1 MPRRDDARDAEQ
13 AVAALRRVFD
23 GWRDSPPA
31 VVEGLRDRKK
41 RELRQR
47 ISDVATAMF
56 VERGFDN
63 VRVAEIAAAVDVSEK
78 TVFNYFPTKESLV
91 FDREELQTARMV
103 EAVRDPTPGRSLV
116 QSIVEMIEADVHE
129 IFRVWRREND
139 AVTALGGVRQFA
151 EMIEDSPGLT
161 AGLYGMQERMTMAV
175 AEVLAERVGIDPED
189 PEPQAAAVIVLSL
202 WRAQL
207 RAMVRHADGTR
218 DFDAARD
225 GVIAEVRRAAAV
237 AEGGLAAFELVV
249 RPASGKEG
257 LVRAAKA
264 ADASSRRVVAAV
276 KEARDAWKQVAA
288 EVKAQKQGWAGM
300 DHREAH
306 AARRAARDDIRQL
319 KRDIRQLADPEA
331 RRAAATA
338 AGEARRAAVAAK
350 AEARRAAA
358 DARRR
363 GR

>member
-1 MPRRDDARDAEQ
+1 MSRDDARGAEQ

-23 GWRDSPPA
+23 GWRDEPPA

-78 TVFNYFPTKESLV
+78 TIFNYFPTKESLV

-103 EAVRDPTPGRSLV
+103 DAVRDPTPGQSLV
-116 QSIVEMIEADVHE
+116 QSIVRMLEDDVQEVFRLWRHE
-129 IFRVWRREND
+129 HD
-139 AVTALGGVRQFA
+139 AGTALSGVRQFA

-161 AGLYGMQERMTMAV
+161 AGMFGMQERMTMAV
-175 AEVLAERVGIDPED
+175 AEVLAERVGIDPDD

-202 WRAQL
+202 WRAQF
-207 RAMVRHADGTR
+207 RAMVRHADATV
-218 DFDAARD
+218 DLDAARD
-225 GVIAEVRRAAAV
+225 RVIADVRRAAAV
-237 AEGGLAAFELVV
+237 AEGGLAAFDLVV
-249 RPASGKEG
+249 GPASGKDG
-257 LVRAAKA
+257 LARAAKA
-264 ADASSRRVVAAV
+264 AEASSRRVLTAV

-288 EVKAQKQGWAGM
+288 EVKAQKQSWTGL

-306 AARRAARDDIRQL
+306 AARRASRDDLRQL
-319 KRDIRQLADPEA
+319 KRDIRQRADADA
-331 RRAAATA
+331 RRAAAA
-338 AGEARRAAVAAK
+338 AGAEARRAAVDAR

-358 DARRR
+358 ELRRH